1 VSKCIV
7 QLLATALASYAALA
21 DEFTNVI
28 YQHNPEYLLYPDDP
42 TSPNPYYYT
51 LPAAGVITIHH
62 VKANQSFDFE
72 AVVWDGDEYVAPGEI
87 NLITADTDAGAV
99 TITVVPNI
107 NNQADIPHGASN
119 VKHIYLGADGV
130 TGVVGDFDIGGDLG
144 ELGATELSEI
154 DGAFQVLGT
163 VRTNV
168 EFTTLAAGGSFGCA
182 LLDAN
187 FVISGDVQAG
197 SVIQVG
203 ALDYPHEVDIDGT
216 LAGDV
221 TVGNPG

>member
-1 VSKCIV
+1 MSKLAAIAVVLCCIGS
-7 QLLATALASYAALA
+7 ATADLENRL
-21 DEFTNVI
+21 
-28 YQHNPEYLLYPDDP
+28 YQNNPAYQDP
-42 TSPNPYYYT
+42 NDPNLPNLYYYT
-51 LPAAGVITIHH
+51 PQELEKSFTIHR
-62 VKANQSFDFE
+62 VKPGEAFKFE
-72 AVVWDGDEYVAPGEI
+72 AAVWDGDEYVAPGEI

-203 ALDYPHEVDIDGT
+203 ALDYPHEVDISGT